1 MKFFTLLTLLSF
13 FLTQQLK
20 VEASQTQLNLIPYPE
35 KVKIVNGSFS
45 LTSETVIICKDDFI
59 KNYFI
64 EKVKEFCGI
73 QILSSKSKSRSSSKS
88 KIIFEV
94 DKSFNIKNKEAYQL
108 IIKPNQIKLTAGSTV
123 GLFRGVQTIFQLIPP
138 EIKINKNSSAINL
151 QCCIIEDKPRFTW
164 RGLNLDC
171 SRHFMTKDFIKRYID
186 ILAYYKFNTL
196 HWHITDDQGWRIEI
210 KKYPKLTEIGAWRK
224 EADGSIYGGYY
235 TQEDIKEIVEYAKS
249 RFINIVPEIEM
260 PGHCLAS
267 LASYPENSCTGG
279 PFEVTNLWG
288 VMKDVYC
295 AGRDSTFYFLQ
306 DILDEVIDLFPS
318 KYIHI
323 GGDEVLKDRWKACPR
338 CQERI
343 RKEGLKDEHE
353 LQSYFVQRIVNYL
366 ESKNKKAIGW
376 DEILEGGL
384 AKGAIVQSWQGYKGA
399 IEAAKQNHYT
409 ICSPTFYTYLNY
421 DPDNLDL
428 QTAYSFEPIPDE
440 LTDKEKK
447 YILGG
452 EANLWTEYA
461 PQETVDSK
469 LFPRI
474 LALSEVFWSSKQN
487 KNYENF
493 YQRLQAVYSD
503 LTALGIQYGRES
515 KIISYNI
522 NFDEVNNKFILTI
535 TPNQKNLQIRYTFD
549 SSLPDTNSLIYKEPI
564 VIDKSTR
571 VTIGGFLGNHFIN
584 KKIEFS
590 FALHKAL
597 KGNVNYL
604 NEYDSRYRANG
615 NQTLI
620 DGIRGTNDFHDG
632 LWQGFEGKDF
642 EVIIDLRD
650 EKEIN
655 RVIPRFFLNVNS
667 WIFLPNKVE
676 ISLSK
681 DGINFNN
688 KKVILNDIPQ
698 KTSEIL
704 TKDFIAEFNKE
715 KARYIKVFAENIK
728 KCPDWH
734 PGAGDKTWLFIDE
747 IIVE

>member
-1 MKFFTLLTLLSF
+1 MNISLIIGILTIFCNLLDF
-13 FLTQQLK
+13 ANDNKYGQLP
-20 VEASQTQLNLIPYPE
+20 LIPYPE
-35 KVKIVNGSFS
+35 RIILKEGLFKLSNSTAV
-45 LTSETVIICKDDFI
+45 ICKDEFI
-59 KNYFI
+59 KNYFTEKMMEFTGIQLTNSKKGKNKIILTVDNSSLKNNKESYKITI
-64 EKVKEFCGI
+64 EKDAITVVGKTKE
-73 QILSSKSKSRSSSKS
+73 
-88 KIIFEV
+88 
-94 DKSFNIKNKEAYQL
+94 
-108 IIKPNQIKLTAGSTV
+108 
-123 GLFRGVQTIFQLIPP
+123 GLFRGIQTIFQLIPP
-138 EIKINKNSSAINL
+138 EIKIKHDGSTFNFIT
-151 QCCIIEDKPRFTW
+151 CIIEDSPRFTW

-171 SRHFMTKDFIKRYID
+171 SRHFMSKDFIKRYID

-196 HWHITDDQGWRIEI
+196 HWHLTDDQGWRIEI

-249 RFINIVPEIEM
+249 RFINVVPEIEM

-295 AGRDSTFYFLQ
+295 AGRDSTFYFLE
-306 DILDEVIDLFPS
+306 DILDEVIQLFPGE
-318 KYIHI
+318 YIHI

-343 RKEGLKDEHE
+343 KKVGLKDEHE

-409 ICSPTFYTYLNY
+409 ICSPTAYTYLNY

-428 QTAYSFEPIPDE
+428 QTAYSFEPIPEE
-440 LTDKEKK
+440 LNNEQKK
-447 YILGG
+447 FILGG

-474 LALSEVFWSSKQN
+474 LALAEVFWTPFQN
-487 KNYENF
+487 KNYDNF
-493 YQRLQAVYSD
+493 YKRLQATYSD
-503 LTALGIQYGRES
+503 LNALGIQYGRES
-515 KIISYNI
+515 KIITYSI
-522 NFDEVNNKFILTI
+522 NYDETNNKFVLTI
-535 TPNQKNLQIRYTFD
+535 TPNQKNLQIRYTLNGT
-549 SSLPDTNSLIYKEPI
+549 SLDTNSYLYEKPI
-564 VIDKSTR
+564 IINKTTK
-571 VTIGGFLGNHFIN
+571 VTVGGFLGNHFIN
-584 KKIEFS
+584 KKLEFS
-590 FALHKAL
+590 FAIHKAL
-597 KGNVNYL
+597 KGNVNYI
-604 NEYDSRYRANG
+604 NDYDARYRANG

-642 EVIIDLRD
+642 EVIIDLTK
-650 EKEIN
+650 EKEIS

-667 WIFLPNKVE
+667 WVFLPSKLE
-676 ISLSK
+676 ISLSN
-681 DGINFNN
+681 DGINFYD
-688 KKVILNDIPQ
+688 KKIIVNDIPQ
-698 KTSEIL
+698 KTSEI
-704 TKDFIAEFNKE
+704 TTQDFTAEFNNA

-728 KCPDWH
+728 RCPDWH

-747 IIVE
+747 IVVE